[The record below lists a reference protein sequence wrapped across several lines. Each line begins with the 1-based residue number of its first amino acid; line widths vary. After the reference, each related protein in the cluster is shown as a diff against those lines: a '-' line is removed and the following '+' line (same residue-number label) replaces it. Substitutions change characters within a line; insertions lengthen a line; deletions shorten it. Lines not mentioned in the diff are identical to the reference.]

1 MKLRRFLLVIL
12 VFCLACPLTV
22 YAKTYTMSNTD
33 ISISVDDSSWY
44 VFTRDN
50 LQNNSDLKELGADP
64 NEMRDILE
72 GIMAY
77 MDAFLLYEDGDFVEL
92 LIRKTKIENSF
103 TNLSNYSYEEVLE
116 LAELLGERQ
125 NTKNYSVYENQYK
138 FVKLE
143 YFDST
148 YDYYI
153 CEFLTIVNKD
163 NYTLTFQSPSA
174 FTNSERDEI
183 QNIVD
188 SVKFDI
194 DSSMEELI
202 PTASEEQN
210 KPSVYDEMT
219 ETFFVSL
226 VSGGL
231 MGLFAIIVNKMKRA
245 KKTKK
250 QDDTLNNSSESKKP
264 PRPELNNKVVSENL
278 ECQPKVIHKNEAP
291 QAQEQ
296 TSQKD
301 VAIDKGFD
309 DIKKYKELLDLGI
322 ITQEEF
328 DTKKKELLGL

>member
-1 MKLRRFLLVIL
+1 MKLRRFFLVIL
-12 VFCLACPLTV
+12 FFCLACPLTV

-153 CEFLTIVNKD
+153 CEFLTMVNKD

-202 PTASEEQN
+202 PTASEAQSV
-210 KPSVYDEMT
+210 PSVFEQAV
-219 ETFFVSL
+219 ETGITGAI
-226 VSGGL
+226 SGGL
-231 MGLFAIIVNKMKRA
+231 LAIMALLFRKIKKAS
-245 KKTKK
+245 KTKK
-250 QDDTLNNSSESKKP
+250 KDNV
-264 PRPELNNKVVSENL
+264 PELKESPEIELTTQAMPEKFESHL
-278 ECQPKVIHKNEAP
+278 ETSHEDKMSYP
-291 QAQEQ
+291 QKSA
-296 TSQKD
+296 SLKD
-301 VAIDKGFD
+301 VSADTGFD

>member
-1 MKLRRFLLVIL
+1 MKLRKFFLAIL

-22 YAKTYTMSNTD
+22 HAKTYTMSNTD

-50 LQNNSDLKELGADP
+50 LLNNSELKELGIAS

-72 GIMAY
+72 GNMAY
-77 MDAFLLYEDGDFVEL
+77 MDALLIYEDGDFVEL
-92 LIRKTKIENSF
+92 LIRKTKIEDSF
-103 TNLSNYSYEEVLE
+103 TNLSNYSNEQVLE
-116 LAELLGERQ
+116 LAELLGEKH

-153 CEFLTIVNKD
+153 CEFLTMVNKD

-188 SVKFDI
+188 SIKFDI

-202 PTASEEQN
+202 PVSSQTQN
-210 KPSVYDEMT
+210 NSSLLDQII
-219 ETFFVSL
+219 ETGITSAI
-226 VSGGL
+226 SGGL
-231 MGLFAIIVNKMKRA
+231 LGLTAVLIGKRRR
-245 KKTKK
+245 KQKEKK
-250 QDDTLNNSSESKKP
+250 QDKALVDASESKEPFKT
-264 PRPELNNKVVSENL
+264 ESMNEVVPENL
-278 ECQPKVIHKNEAP
+278 DGQPNVIHPSETSLA
-291 QAQEQ
+291 QA
-296 TSQKD
+296 TTAQKD

-309 DIKKYKELLDLGI
+309 EIKKYKELLDLGI

-328 DTKKKELLGL
+328 DAKKKELLSL

>member
-1 MKLRRFLLVIL
+1 MKRIISILSVIL
-12 VFCLACPLTV
+12 VVCLAFPLTT
-22 YAKTYTMSNTD
+22 YAKTYTMSDTD

-50 LQNNSDLKELGADP
+50 LQNNSELKELGIES
-64 NEMRDILE
+64 NVMRDILE
-72 GIMAY
+72 NNMAY
-77 MDAFLLYEDGDFVEL
+77 MDAFVFYEDGDYIEL

-153 CEFLTIVNKD
+153 CEFLTMVNKD

-202 PTASEEQN
+202 PTASEAQSV
-210 KPSVYDEMT
+210 PSVFEQAV
-219 ETFFVSL
+219 ETGITGAI
-226 VSGGL
+226 SGGL
-231 MGLFAIIVNKMKRA
+231 LAIMALLFRKIKKAS
-245 KKTKK
+245 KTKK
-250 QDDTLNNSSESKKP
+250 KDNV
-264 PRPELNNKVVSENL
+264 PELKESPEIELTTQAMPEKFESHL
-278 ECQPKVIHKNEAP
+278 ETSHEDKMSYP
-291 QAQEQ
+291 QKSA
-296 TSQKD
+296 SLKD
-301 VAIDKGFD
+301 VSADTGFD